1 MLTIAAFALLG
12 WMMGL
17 GLLYWVGVLVVAAL
31 LVYEHSL
38 VSPGDL
44 SRLDVAFF
52 NVNGYIAVILF
63 VAVLGGR
70 LSVTETLDGA
80 EKARFVS
87 AMFSRI
93 ARRYDLMNGLMTLGM
108 HHAGGGWPRARPSP
122 RPTAPRS
129 TSPPAPATSRS
140 SWPSPSR
147 IARSSGPTSRSA
159 CSRWRARSCAGS
171 ARPAGS
177 ASLAADAL
185 ALPFA
190 DRTFACVTS
199 AFLLRNLADLEQGL
213 REMQRVTRPG
223 RPRRRA
229 RDHPVRAPGF
239 TPLFRFYFHHV
250 VPRIGQLVGGDR
262 EAYSYLPQSV
272 DRFVTPGELV
282 ALMEKVGLR
291 GVTYRRLGLGTVTIH
306 TGIA

>member
-1 MLTIAAFALLG
+1 M
-12 WMMGL
+12 
-17 GLLYWVGVLVVAAL
+17 
-31 LVYEHSL
+31 
-38 VSPGDL
+38 
-44 SRLDVAFF
+44 
-52 NVNGYIAVILF
+52 
-63 VAVLGGR
+63 
-70 LSVTETLDGA
+70 TETLHGV

-108 HHAGGGWPRARPSP
+108 HHNWRRVAARQTIASP
-122 RPTAPRS
+122 DG
-129 TSPPAPATSRS
+129 PALDLATGTGDLAIDLAEVHPHRTVVGADFSLGMLAV
-140 SWPSPSR
+140 
-147 IARSSGPTSRSA
+147 ARDKLDGLEETR
-159 CSRWRARSCAGS
+159 RVRL
-171 ARPAGS
+171 
-177 ASLAADAL
+177 LAADAL

-190 DRTFACVTS
+190 ARTFACVTS

-223 RPRRRA
+223 GRVVA
-229 RDHPVRAPGF
+229 LEITQMRAPGF
-239 TPLFRFYFHHV
+239 TALFRFYFHHI
-250 VPRIGQLVGGDR
+250 VPWIGQLVGGDR